1 MAKFQPGQSGNPS
14 GRPAYTA
21 EFTRRLVKLVKRA
34 DWRDIVLKAI
44 EQAKRGDHKAREWLS
59 DRVMGKAGQ
68 IVDITTAGEPINL
81 GLLNDDQLTA
91 LEDIIK
97 KATNAGTDTSGKA

>member
-1 MAKFQPGQSGNPS
+1 MPRFQPGQSGNPS

-21 EFTRRLVKLVKRA
+21 EFARQLVKLVKRH

-44 EQAKRGDHKAREWLS
+44 EQAKRGDPKAREWLS

-68 IVDITTAGEPINL
+68 LIDITSAGEKISFDL
-81 GLLNDDQLTA
+81 TLLNDEQLTA
-91 LEDIIK
+91 LEEIIK
-97 KATNAGTDTSGKA
+97 AASNAGSNSD

>member
-1 MAKFQPGQSGNPS
+1 MPFKPGQSGNPS

-21 EFTRRLVKLVKRA
+21 EFTQRLVKLVKRA

-44 EQAKRGDHKAREWLS
+44 EQAKRGDYKAREWLS

-68 IVDITTAGEPINL
+68 FVDITTAGESLNL
-81 GLLNDDQLTA
+81 GLLDDKQLTA
-91 LEDIIK
+91 LEEIIK
-97 KATNAGTDTSGKA
+97 QATNAGTDKSGKA